1 MLNKKLLLS
10 VLFVIFLI
18 VIGVTVFKRDSNVQA
33 SNARIHKNELPEH
46 GLFIVNSTDATYE
59 NDFDDWLQ
67 GKNEAFRQVA
77 NTLKPFS
84 IFMKNT
90 SNKDVLAYKLNWE
103 LKMSDGR
110 VVNYPRTYFSPDY
123 LMGVPRSDLYD
134 RMMGSIKKNRRRFF
148 TMIPTPLETDG
159 GSSGVLST
167 TIQPEEI
174 ERFQEAGRK
183 GDITPFIARIT
194 EQANQATDITVS
206 IENILFD

>member
-1 MLNKKLLLS
+1 
-10 VLFVIFLI
+10 
-18 VIGVTVFKRDSNVQA
+18 
-33 SNARIHKNELPEH
+33 
-46 GLFIVNSTDATYE
+46 
-59 NDFDDWLQ
+59 
-67 GKNEAFRQVA
+67 
-77 NTLKPFS
+77 
-84 IFMKNT
+84 MKNT

-134 RMMGSIKKNRRRFF
+134 RMMGSIKKNSRRFF

-206 IENILFD
+206 IENILFDNGEFVGPSDDEEFIKLKAFVAAKHDLLKTIKADVEDNRHSVGEVLTKVASIADQEVPMPSPHGSFGSY